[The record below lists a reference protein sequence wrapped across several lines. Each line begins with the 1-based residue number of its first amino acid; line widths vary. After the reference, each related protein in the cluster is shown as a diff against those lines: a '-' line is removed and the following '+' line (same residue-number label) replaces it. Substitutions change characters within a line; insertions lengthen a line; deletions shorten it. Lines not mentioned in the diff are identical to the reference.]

1 MDVFDLE
8 AALQKYPEAL
18 VKVLTEPEA
27 RDISG
32 HLSERTWQRLDERG
46 DLPAKT
52 QLSDNRVGYR
62 LIDIFRWLEARRRR
76 GPAQDQPAS
85 PSRRGR
91 RDIRKL
97 AREGM
102 PLAAPDL
109 ASIVN
114 PPDQVRGEQGRQ
126 VRGVSKQAAR

>member
-1 MDVFDLE
+1 MARKLQEAIVDVFDLE

-32 HLSERTWQRLDERG
+32 HLSKRTWQRLDERG

-62 LIDIFRWLEARRRR
+62 LVDIFRWLEARRRR
-76 GPAQDQPAS
+76 GPAQAQPPS

-97 AREGM
+97 AREGI
-102 PLAAPDL
+102 PQEAA
-109 ASIVN
+109 
-114 PPDQVRGEQGRQ
+114 
-126 VRGVSKQAAR
+126 

>member
-1 MDVFDLE
+1 MARKLQEAIVDVFDLE

-32 HLSERTWQRLDERG
+32 HISKRTWQRLDERG

-62 LIDIFRWLEARRRR
+62 LVDIFRWLEARRR
-76 GPAQDQPAS
+76 GPAQVQPAS
-85 PSRRGR
+85 PSGRGR

-102 PLAAPDL
+102 PQEAA
-109 ASIVN
+109 
-114 PPDQVRGEQGRQ
+114 
-126 VRGVSKQAAR
+126 

>member
-1 MDVFDLE
+1 MARKLQEAIVDDFILD

-18 VKVLTEPEA
+18 VKVVTRPEA
-27 RDISG
+27 RNLSG
-32 HLSERTWQRLDERG
+32 GLSERTWQRLDERG

-76 GPAQDQPAS
+76 GPAQAQPAS
-85 PSRRGR
+85 PSRRWR

-97 AREGM
+97 GRE
-102 PLAAPDL
+102 
-109 ASIVN
+109 S
-114 PPDQVRGEQGRQ
+114 
-126 VRGVSKQAAR
+126 

>member
-27 RDISG
+27 RDVAG
-32 HLSERTWQRLDERG
+32 HLSKRTWQRLDDRG
-46 DLPAKT
+46 DLPTKT
-52 QLSDNRVGYR
+52 QLSDNRIGYR

-76 GPAQDQPAS
+76 EPAQAQPPS
-85 PSRRGR
+85 PSRRGW

-102 PLAAPDL
+102 PT
-109 ASIVN
+109 
-114 PPDQVRGEQGRQ
+114 GEAFTRETGALT
-126 VRGVSKQAAR
+126 K

>member
-1 MDVFDLE
+1 VDVFDLE

-32 HLSERTWQRLDERG
+32 RLSKRTWQRLDERG

-62 LIDIFRWLEARRRR
+62 LVDIFRWLEARRRCEA
-76 GPAQDQPAS
+76 GPAQAQPPS
-85 PSRRGR
+85 PSRQGR

-102 PLAAPDL
+102 PT
-109 ASIVN
+109 
-114 PPDQVRGEQGRQ
+114 GEAFTKIGPLT
-126 VRGVSKQAAR
+126 K

>member
-1 MDVFDLE
+1 MARKLQEAIVDVFDLE

-32 HLSERTWQRLDERG
+32 HLSKRTWQRLDERG

-76 GPAQDQPAS
+76 GPAQAQPSS

-102 PLAAPDL
+102 PQEA
-109 ASIVN
+109 V
-114 PPDQVRGEQGRQ
+114 
-126 VRGVSKQAAR
+126 